1 MVLAIKQRAF
11 LVEHV
16 LRNGGKC
23 INTVQKRFLKQLPDA
38 EESRNNAVG
47 RLIKKFRQTGD
58 VKHASCTGRPSTTNK
73 KAIEIQ

>member
-16 LRNGGKC
+16 FCNGGKC
-23 INTVQKRFLKQLPDA
+23 INTVQKRFFQQLPDA
-38 EESRNNAVG
+38 DAPHSNALG

-58 VKHASCTGRPSTTNK
+58 VKDAS
-73 KAIEIQ
+73 